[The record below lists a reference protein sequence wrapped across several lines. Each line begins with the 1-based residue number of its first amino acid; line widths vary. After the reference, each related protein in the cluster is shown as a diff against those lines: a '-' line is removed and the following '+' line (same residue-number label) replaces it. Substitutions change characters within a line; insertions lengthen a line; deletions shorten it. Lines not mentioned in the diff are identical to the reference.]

1 MGDLASVVRGR
12 RLLSN
17 SAAESNEVVPAD
29 QTALVPSSQGGQ
41 TAPVVQPPAP
51 VGKPRKATTRKS
63 LVQELLETVLL
74 TVLLFGAAKF
84 SVQNFQVDG
93 VSMVP
98 TLQNNEMILVD
109 KVSYHFHDGL
119 PSRGD
124 IIVFHAPP
132 RTYQVGR
139 DFIKR
144 VIGLP
149 GDVIAVKPVDGVNHV
164 FVNGKMMSEPYIKE
178 APLDTYPDQCIGRFK
193 TCVGDRVPANSVFVM
208 GDNRNA
214 SFDSR
219 MWGYV
224 PKANI
229 IGRALVSYWPLSH
242 LALIQSQFAYA
253 K

>member
-1 MGDLASVVRGR
+1 
-12 RLLSN
+12 LSN
-17 SAAESNEVVPAD
+17 SPVESNQLAPIEPDQFAPA
-29 QTALVPSSQGGQ
+29 GQ
-41 TAPVVQPPAP
+41 MAVAPVAGPSTA
-51 VGKPRKATTRKS
+51 VGKPHKATTRKS

-74 TVLLFGAAKF
+74 TVLLFGVAKF

-109 KVSYHFHDGL
+109 KVSYHFSNGL

-124 IIVFHAPP
+124 IVVFHAPP
-132 RTYQVGR
+132 KTNQVGR

-149 GDVIAVKPVDGVNHV
+149 GDVISVKLVAADGGKNHV
-164 FVNGKMMSEPYIKE
+164 FVNGRMLSETYIRE
-178 APLDTYPDQCIGRFK
+178 APFDTYPEQCIGHFK
-193 TCVGDRVPANSVFVM
+193 TCIGDRVPANSVFVM
-208 GDNRNA
+208 GDNRNS

-224 PKANI
+224 PKGNI
-229 IGRALVSYWPLSH
+229 IGRALISYWPYDH
-242 LALIQSQFAYA
+242 IALIRGQFVYA

>member
-1 MGDLASVVRGR
+1 MRLVACVPLSRVCGERCWR
-12 RLLSN
+12 TLLSK
-17 SAAESNEVVPAD
+17 STVESNELVPAD
-29 QTALVPSSQGGQ
+29 QTAPVIVPSAPMGQ
-41 TAPVVQPPAP
+41 
-51 VGKPRKATTRKS
+51 PRKGTARKS

-74 TVLLFGAAKF
+74 TVLLFGVAKF

-109 KVSYHFHDGL
+109 KVSYHFHNGL

-132 RTYQVGR
+132 ATGQSGK

-149 GDVIAVKPVDGVNHV
+149 GDVIVVKPVNGVNHV
-164 FVNGKMMSEPYIKE
+164 FVNGKELSEPYIKE
-178 APLDTYPDQCIGRFK
+178 APFDTYPQQCIGRFT
-193 TCVGDRVPANSVFVM
+193 TCVGNRVPADKVFVM

-214 SFDSR
+214 SYDSR

-224 PKANI
+224 PKSDV
-229 IGRALVSYWPLSH
+229 IGRALISYWPASH
-242 LALIQSQFAYA
+242 IALIHSQFAYA
-253 K
+253 KK

>member
-1 MGDLASVVRGR
+1 
-12 RLLSN
+12 LSN
-17 SAAESNEVVPAD
+17 SVESNESN
-29 QTALVPSSQGGQ
+29 ALVPAEQ
-41 TAPVVQPPAP
+41 TAPAVGPPPA
-51 VGKPRKATTRKS
+51 GKPQKVATRKS

-74 TVLLFGAAKF
+74 TALLFGAAKF

-109 KVSYHFHDGL
+109 KVSYQFHNGM
-119 PSRGD
+119 PSHGD
-124 IIVFHAPP
+124 VIVFHAPP
-132 RTYQVGR
+132 ATGQSGK

-149 GDVIAVKPVDGVNHV
+149 GDTIVVKPVNGVNHV
-164 FVNGKMMSEPYIKE
+164 FVNNRELSEPYIAQ
-178 APLDTYPDQCIGRFK
+178 APYDTYPQACTSRFT
-193 TCVGDRVPANSVFVM
+193 TCVGNRVPANDVFVM
-208 GDNRNA
+208 GDNRNM

-219 MWGYV
+219 AWGYV

-229 IGRALVSYWPLSH
+229 IGRALISYWPLSD
-242 LALIQSQFAYA
+242 LGLIRGQFSYV

>member
-1 MGDLASVVRGR
+1 M
-12 RLLSN
+12 SN
-17 SAAESNEVVPAD
+17 SPVESN
-29 QTALVPSSQGGQ
+29 QL
-41 TAPVVQPPAP
+41 APVEPDRLTPAEQTVVTPVPPPHTA
-51 VGKPRKATTRKS
+51 VGKPRKASSRKS
-63 LVQELLETVLL
+63 LAQELLETVLL
-74 TVLLFGAAKF
+74 TVLLFGVAKF

-109 KVSYHFHDGL
+109 KVSYHFNNGL

-132 RTYQVGR
+132 RTNQVGR

-144 VIGLP
+144 VVGLP
-149 GDVIAVKPVDGVNHV
+149 GDVISVKPVTADGGRNHV
-164 FVNGKMMSEPYIKE
+164 FVNGRMLSEPYISA
-178 APLDTYPDQCIGRFK
+178 APLDTYPEQCVGHFK

-208 GDNRNA
+208 GDNRNQ

-224 PKANI
+224 PKGDI
-229 IGRALVSYWPLSH
+229 IGRALVSYWPYDH
-242 LALIQSQFAYA
+242 IALIRSQFSYA

>member
-1 MGDLASVVRGR
+1 LNTSPV
-12 RLLSN
+12 
-17 SAAESNEVVPAD
+17 ESNQAPSTD
-29 QTALVPSSQGGQ
+29 QTALVPAEQ
-41 TAPVVQPPAP
+41 TVPVAQSFAP
-51 VGKPRKATTRKS
+51 VGKPRKAATRKS
-63 LVQELLETVLL
+63 LAQELLETVLL
-74 TVLLFGAAKF
+74 TVLLFGVAKF

-109 KVSYHFHDGL
+109 KVSYHFHNGL

-132 RTYQVGR
+132 KTLQVGR

-144 VIGLP
+144 VIGVP
-149 GDVIAVKPVDGVNHV
+149 GDVIMVKPVDGVNHV
-164 FVNGKMMSEPYIKE
+164 FVNGKMLSEPYISA
-178 APLDTYPDQCIGRFK
+178 APDQTYPDRCLGSFK
-193 TCVGDRVPANSVFVM
+193 SCVGDRVPANNVFVM

-219 MWGYV
+219 AWGYV

-242 LALIQSQFAYA
+242 LALIPSQFAYA